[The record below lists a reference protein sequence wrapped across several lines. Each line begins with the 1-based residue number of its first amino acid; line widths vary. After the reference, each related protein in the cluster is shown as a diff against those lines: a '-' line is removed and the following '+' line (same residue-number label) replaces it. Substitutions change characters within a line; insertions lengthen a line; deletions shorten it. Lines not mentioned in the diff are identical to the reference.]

1 VDCGLLTMDSTKKT
15 VLIIT
20 YYWPPSG
27 GAGVQRW
34 LKTVKYLRDY
44 GWEPV
49 VYTPENPEAPALD
62 NSLLKDI
69 PEGVKVLK
77 QPIWEPYSFYK
88 KFLGLKKDEK
98 INAGFLTEKKKPG
111 LAEKIAVW
119 IRGNFFIP
127 DARKYWVKPS
137 VEFLSN
143 YLRSHPVDAVV
154 STGPPHSMHL
164 IALGLKKKTGIP
176 WLADFRDPWT
186 NIDFYD
192 KLMLTKS
199 ADRKHRELEKSVLQ
213 NADIVTTIGKQ
224 MADEFLQLGAKNVE
238 VVANGFD
245 ETDFETATPIAPLPP
260 KGGILPSHL
269 PSTAGA
275 SENPPLGGRGAA
287 GDADFSISHIGSI
300 NKDRN
305 SEIFWSAVKELCE
318 ELPAFKEKLQL
329 KLVGK
334 TDHAVLESLDKYDLQ
349 QYLEKTEYLP
359 HDQVLKKSM
368 TTQVL
373 LLLLNNT
380 PNAKGIMTGK
390 FYEYLAAKRPIICI
404 GPEDGEAAKTLEET
418 AAGKV
423 AGFEDKQKMKL
434 ILKDYFEKYQQ
445 NNLKVES
452 SAIENYSRRKL
463 TGRFAELLE
472 SISKT

>member
-1 VDCGLLTMDSTKKT
+1 MTSQKKT

-34 LKTVKYLRDY
+34 LKTVKYLREY
-44 GWEPV
+44 GWEPI
-49 VYTPENPEAPALD
+49 VYTPENPEAPATD

-69 PEGVKVLK
+69 PDGVKVLK

-137 VEFLSN
+137 VEYLAT

-164 IALGLKKKTGIP
+164 IALGLKQKTGIP

-199 ADRKHRELEKSVLQ
+199 ADRKHRELEKTVLQ
-213 NADIVTTIGKQ
+213 NADIVTSIGKQ
-224 MADEFLQLGAKNVE
+224 MADEFLQLGAKRVE

-245 ETDFETATPIAPLPP
+245 EADFVFPNIELDKT
-260 KGGILPSHL
+260 
-269 PSTAGA
+269 
-275 SENPPLGGRGAA
+275 
-287 GDADFSISHIGSI
+287 FSISHVGSL

-305 SEIFWSAVKELCE
+305 SEIFWSAVKELCD
-318 ELPAFKEKLQL
+318 ELPDFKEKLQL

-334 TDHAVLESLDKYDLQ
+334 TDHAVLESLGKYGLQ
-349 QYLEKTEYLP
+349 QYLERTEYLP
-359 HDQVLKKSM
+359 HDEVLKKSM
-368 TTQVL
+368 STQVL

-418 AAGKV
+418 GAGKV
-423 AGFEDKQKMKL
+423 AGFDDKQKMKA
-434 ILKDYFEKYQQ
+434 ILKVYFEKYQQ
-445 NNLKVES
+445 YNLKVES
-452 SAIENYSRRKL
+452 AAIDNYSRRKL

-472 SISKT
+472 EISKH

>member
-1 VDCGLLTMDSTKKT
+1 MVNQNRKT

-34 LKTVKYLRDY
+34 LKTVKYLREY

-88 KFLGLKKDEK
+88 KFLVLKKDDK
-98 INAGFLTEKKKPG
+98 INAGFLSEKKKPG

-127 DARKYWVKPS
+127 DARKYWVQPS
-137 VEFLSN
+137 VEYLSK

-164 IALGLKKKTGIP
+164 IALGLKQKTGIP

-199 ADRKHRELEKSVLQ
+199 ADRKHRELENTVLQ
-213 NADIVTTIGKQ
+213 NADIVTSIGRQ
-224 MADEFLQLGAKNVE
+224 MADEFLQLRAKRVE
-238 VVANGFD
+238 IVPNGFD
-245 ETDFETATPIAPLPP
+245 DSDFSFSNIELDKT
-260 KGGILPSHL
+260 
-269 PSTAGA
+269 
-275 SENPPLGGRGAA
+275 
-287 GDADFSISHIGSI
+287 FSISHIGSI

-305 SEIFWSAVKELCE
+305 NEIFWSAVKEVCD

-334 TDHAVLESLDKYDLQ
+334 IDHAVLESLGKYGLQ

-359 HDQVLKKSM
+359 HDEVLKKSM
-368 TTQVL
+368 STQVL

-404 GPEDGEAAKTLEET
+404 GPQDGEAAKTLEET
-418 AAGKV
+418 AAGIV
-423 AGFEDKQKMKL
+423 AGFDDKNKMKT
-434 ILKDYFEKYQQ
+434 ILKEYFEKYQQ
-445 NNLKVES
+445 NNLRVES
-452 SAIENYSRRKL
+452 AAIDNYSRRTL

-472 SISKT
+472 SISKK

>member
-1 VDCGLLTMDSTKKT
+1 MNTSTKT

-34 LKTVKYLRDY
+34 LKTVKYLREY

-49 VYTPENPEAPALD
+49 VYTPENPEAPAID

-69 PEGVKVLK
+69 PKGVKIIK

-88 KFLGLKKDEK
+88 KFLGLKKDDK

-119 IRGNFFIP
+119 IRGNLFIP

-137 VEFLSN
+137 VEFLAE
-143 YLRSHPVDAVV
+143 YLRSNSIDAVV

-164 IALGLKKKTGIP
+164 IALGLKQKTDIP

-199 ADRKHRELEKSVLQ
+199 ADRKHRELEKSVLE
-213 NADIVTTIGKQ
+213 NADVVTSIGKQ
-224 MADEFLQLGAKNVE
+224 MAEEFLQLGAKRLE
-238 VVANGFD
+238 VIPNGFD
-245 ETDFETATPIAPLPP
+245 ETDFSFANIALD
-260 KGGILPSHL
+260 K
-269 PSTAGA
+269 
-275 SENPPLGGRGAA
+275 
-287 GDADFSISHIGSI
+287 DFSISHIGSI

-305 SEIFWSAVKELCE
+305 NEIFWSVVKELCD
-318 ELPAFKEKLQL
+318 ELPAFKEKLKI

-334 TDHAVLESLDKYDLQ
+334 TDHAVLESLEKYSLAEF
-349 QYLEKTEYLP
+349 LEKTEYLP
-359 HDQVLKKSM
+359 HDEVLKKSM
-368 TTQVL
+368 STQVL

-390 FYEYLAAKRPIICI
+390 FYEYLAAKRPVICI
-404 GPEDGEAAKTLEET
+404 GPEDGEAAKTLQEI
-418 AAGKV
+418 ASGKV
-423 AGFEDKQKMKL
+423 AGFEDKNKMKS
-434 ILKDYFEKYQQ
+434 ILKEYFEKYLQ
-445 NNLKVES
+445 NKLVVENA
-452 SAIENYSRRKL
+452 AIDNYSRRKQA
-463 TGRFAELLE
+463 GRFAELLNN
-472 SISKT
+472 ISKK

>member
-1 VDCGLLTMDSTKKT
+1 MNSSKKT

-20 YYWPPSG
+20 YYWPTSG

-34 LKTVKYLRDY
+34 LKTVKYLREY

-49 VYTPENPEAPALD
+49 VYTPENPEAPAID
-62 NSLLKDI
+62 DSLLKDI
-69 PEGVKVLK
+69 PEGIKILK

-88 KFLGLKKDEK
+88 KFLGLKKDAT

-143 YLRSHPVDAVV
+143 YLRSHPIDAVV

-164 IALGLKKKTGIP
+164 IALGLKQKTGIP

-192 KLMLTKS
+192 KLMLSKI
-199 ADRKHRELEKSVLQ
+199 ADYMHRKLEQNVLK
-213 NADIVTTIGKQ
+213 NADIVTSIGKQ
-224 MADEFLQLGAKNVE
+224 MADEFVQLGAKKVE
-238 VVANGFD
+238 VIPNGFD
-245 ETDFETATPIAPLPP
+245 EDDFTTEKIVLDT
-260 KGGILPSHL
+260 G
-269 PSTAGA
+269 
-275 SENPPLGGRGAA
+275 
-287 GDADFSISHIGSI
+287 FSISHIGSI

-305 SEIFWSAVKELCE
+305 NETFWRALKELSDE
-318 ELPAFKEKLQL
+318 TPALRAKLRI

-334 TDHAVLESLDKYDLQ
+334 CDHAVLESIDKYGLEAH
-349 QYLEKTEYLP
+349 LEKTEYMP
-359 HDQVLKKSM
+359 HNEVLKKSM
-368 TTQVL
+368 STQVL

-380 PNAKGIMTGK
+380 PNAKGILTGK

-423 AGFEDKQKMKL
+423 AGFEDKAKMKA
-434 ILKDYFEKYQQ
+434 ILKEYFEKYQQ
-445 NNLKVES
+445 NNLNVES
-452 SAIENYSRRKL
+452 ASIENYSRRKL
-463 TGRFAELLE
+463 TGKFADLLE
-472 SISKT
+472 LISKK

>member
-1 VDCGLLTMDSTKKT
+1 MDSTKKT

-20 YYWPPSG
+20 YYWPPSA

-34 LKTVKYLRDY
+34 LKTVKYLREY

-49 VYTPENPEAPALD
+49 VYTPENPEAPATD

-127 DARKYWVKPS
+127 DARKYWVQPS
-137 VEFLSN
+137 VEYLAK
-143 YLRSHPVDAVV
+143 YLRSHPVDALV

-199 ADRKHRELEKSVLQ
+199 ADAKHHELEKSVLQ
-213 NADIVTTIGKQ
+213 NADVVTSIGRQ
-224 MADEFLQLGAKNVE
+224 MADEFLQLGAKRVE

-245 ETDFETATPIAPLPP
+245 EADF
-260 KGGILPSHL
+260 SF
-269 PSTAGA
+269 STIMLD
-275 SENPPLGGRGAA
+275 NK
-287 GDADFSISHIGSI
+287 FSISHIGSI

-305 SEIFWSAVKELCE
+305 NETFWSAVKELCD

-334 TDHAVLESLDKYDLQ
+334 TDHAVLESLNKYGLQ
-349 QYLEKTEYLP
+349 KYLEKTEYLP
-359 HDQVLKKSM
+359 HDEVLKKSM
-368 TTQVL
+368 STQVL

-390 FYEYLAAKRPIICI
+390 FYEYLAAKRPIICT
-404 GPEDGEAAKTLEET
+404 GPQDGEAAKTLEET

-423 AGFEDKQKMKL
+423 AGFEDKQRMKAIL
-434 ILKDYFEKYQQ
+434 IDYFEKYQQ
-445 NNLKVES
+445 NNLKVEGA
-452 SAIENYSRRKL
+452 AIENYSRRKL

-472 SISKT
+472 SISKH

>member
-1 VDCGLLTMDSTKKT
+1 MVNQNRKT

-34 LKTVKYLRDY
+34 LKTVKYLREY

-49 VYTPENPEAPALD
+49 VYTPENPEAPATD

-69 PEGVKVLK
+69 PDGVKVLK

-119 IRGNFFIP
+119 IRGNLFIP
-127 DARKYWVKPS
+127 DARKYWVNPS
-137 VEFLSN
+137 VEYLAK

-164 IALGLKKKTGIP
+164 IALGLKQKTGIP
-176 WLADFRDPWT
+176 WMADFRDPWT

-192 KLMLTKS
+192 KLMLTKG
-199 ADRKHRELEKSVLQ
+199 ADRKHRELEKTVLQ
-213 NADIVTTIGKQ
+213 NADIVTSIGKQ
-224 MADEFLQLGAKNVE
+224 MADEFIALGAKRVE

-245 ETDFETATPIAPLPP
+245 ETDFAFLNIELD
-260 KGGILPSHL
+260 KM
-269 PSTAGA
+269 
-275 SENPPLGGRGAA
+275 
-287 GDADFSISHIGSI
+287 FSISHIGSI

-305 SEIFWSAVKELCE
+305 SETFWSAVKELCD
-318 ELPAFKEKLQL
+318 ELPGFKQKLQL

-334 TDHAVLESLDKYDLQ
+334 TDYAVLESLEKYNLQ

-359 HDQVLKKSM
+359 HDEVLKKSM
-368 TTQVL
+368 STQVL

-404 GPEDGEAAKTLEET
+404 GPQDGEAAKTLEET

-423 AGFEDKQKMKL
+423 AGFDDKQRMKA

-445 NNLKVES
+445 HTLKVES
-452 SAIENYSRRKL
+452 AAIDNYSRRKL
-463 TGRFAELLE
+463 TGRFAELLDQ
-472 SISKT
+472 IS

>member
-1 VDCGLLTMDSTKKT
+1 MDSTKKT

-192 KLMLTKS
+192 KLMLTKG
-199 ADRKHRELEKSVLQ
+199 ADKQHRELEKSVLQ
-213 NADIVTTIGKQ
+213 HADVVTSIGKQ
-224 MADEFLQLGAKNVE
+224 MADEFLNLGAKQVQ

-245 ETDFETATPIAPLPP
+245 ETDFAFNNVELD
-260 KGGILPSHL
+260 S
-269 PSTAGA
+269 
-275 SENPPLGGRGAA
+275 R
-287 GDADFSISHIGSI
+287 FSISHIGSI

-305 SEIFWSAVKELCE
+305 SETFWSAVKELCE
-318 ELPAFKEKLQL
+318 DLPAFKEKLQL

-390 FYEYLAAKRPIICI
+390 FYEYLAAQRPIICI

-423 AGFEDKQKMKL
+423 AGFEDKQKMKA
-434 ILKDYFEKYQQ
+434 ILKAYFEMYLQ
-445 NNLKVES
+445 NNLNVES

-463 TGRFAELLE
+463 TGRFAELLK

>member
-1 VDCGLLTMDSTKKT
+1 MDSTKKT

-164 IALGLKKKTGIP
+164 IALGLNKKTGIP

-224 MADEFLQLGAKNVE
+224 MADEFLNLGAKQVQ

-245 ETDFETATPIAPLPP
+245 ETDFAFNNVELD
-260 KGGILPSHL
+260 S
-269 PSTAGA
+269 
-275 SENPPLGGRGAA
+275 R
-287 GDADFSISHIGSI
+287 FSISHIGSI

-305 SEIFWSAVKELCE
+305 SETFWSAVKELCE
-318 ELPAFKEKLQL
+318 DLPALKEKLQL

-390 FYEYLAAKRPIICI
+390 FYEYLAAQRPIICI

-423 AGFEDKQKMKL
+423 AGFEDKQKMKA
-434 ILKDYFEKYQQ
+434 ILKAYFEMYLQ
-445 NNLKVES
+445 NNLNVES

-463 TGRFAELLE
+463 TGRFAELLK

>member
-1 VDCGLLTMDSTKKT
+1 VTAVNQNRKS

-34 LKTVKYLRDY
+34 LKTVKYLREY
-44 GWEPV
+44 GWEPII
-49 VYTPENPEAPALD
+49 YTPENPEAPATD

-137 VEFLSN
+137 IEFLSN
-143 YLRSHPVDAVV
+143 YLRSHPIDAVV

-164 IALGLKKKTGIP
+164 IALSLKKKTGIP

-192 KLMLTKS
+192 KLMLSKV
-199 ADRKHRELEKSVLQ
+199 ADYMHRKLEKSVLK
-213 NADIVTTIGKQ
+213 NADIVTSIGKQ
-224 MADEFLQLGAKNVE
+224 MADEFVQLGAKKVE
-238 VVANGFD
+238 IISNGFD
-245 ETDFETATPIAPLPP
+245 EDDFTTEKI
-260 KGGILPSHL
+260 ILDTS
-269 PSTAGA
+269 
-275 SENPPLGGRGAA
+275 
-287 GDADFSISHIGSI
+287 FSISHIGSI

-305 SEIFWSAVKELCE
+305 NDTFWKALKELMDE
-318 ELPAFKEKLQL
+318 TPALRAKLRI

-334 TDHAVLESLDKYDLQ
+334 CDHAVLESIDKYGLETH
-349 QYLEKTEYLP
+349 LEKTEYLP

-368 TTQVL
+368 STQVL

-390 FYEYLAAKRPIICI
+390 FYEYLAARRPIICI

-423 AGFEDKQKMKL
+423 AGFEDKQKMKA
-434 ILKDYFEKYQQ
+434 ILKEYFEKYQQ

-463 TGRFAELLE
+463 TGRFAELLDG
-472 SISKT
+472 ISGH

>member
-1 VDCGLLTMDSTKKT
+1 VNAANKT

-34 LKTVKYLRDY
+34 LKTVKYLREY
-44 GWEPV
+44 GWEPI

-69 PEGVKVLK
+69 PEGVKVIK

-88 KFLGLKKDEK
+88 KFLGLKKEEK

-137 VEFLSN
+137 VDFLSN
-143 YLRSHPVDAVV
+143 YLRSHPVNAIV

-164 IALGLKKKTGIP
+164 IALGLKQKTGIA

-192 KLMLTKS
+192 KLMLSKS
-199 ADRKHRELEKSVLQ
+199 ADRKHHKLEKSVLE
-213 NADIVTTIGKQ
+213 NADVVTSIGKQ
-224 MADEFLQLGAKNVE
+224 MAEEFRMLGAKRVE
-238 VVANGFD
+238 VIPNGFD
-245 ETDFETATPIAPLPP
+245 ESDFVFDNVQLD
-260 KGGILPSHL
+260 K
-269 PSTAGA
+269 
-275 SENPPLGGRGAA
+275 
-287 GDADFSISHIGSI
+287 DFSISHIGSI

-305 SEIFWSAVKELCE
+305 NDIFWLAVKELCDE
-318 ELPAFKEKLQL
+318 MPAFKEKLKI

-334 TDHAVLESLDKYDLQ
+334 TDHAVMESLEKHDLQ
-349 QYLEKTEYLP
+349 PHLEKIEYLP
-359 HDQVLKKSM
+359 HDEVLQKSM
-368 TTQVL
+368 STQVL

-390 FYEYLAAKRPIICI
+390 FYEYLAAKRPILCI

-418 AAGKV
+418 ASGKV
-423 AGFEDKQKMKL
+423 AGFEDKGKMKL
-434 ILKDYFEKYQQ
+434 ILQAYFEKYQQ
-445 NNLKVES
+445 NNLTVENA
-452 SAIENYSRRKL
+452 AIENYSRKKL
-463 TGRFAELLE
+463 TGKFAELLDE
-472 SISKT
+472 ISKK

>member
-1 VDCGLLTMDSTKKT
+1 MVNQNRKT

-34 LKTVKYLRDY
+34 LKTVKYLREY
-44 GWEPV
+44 GWEPI
-49 VYTPENPEAPALD
+49 VYTPENPEAPAID

-119 IRGNFFIP
+119 SRGNLFIP

-137 VEFLSN
+137 VEYLAK
-143 YLRSHPVDAVV
+143 YLRSHPIDAVV

-164 IALGLKKKTGIP
+164 IALGLKEKSGIP

-192 KLMLTKS
+192 KLMLTKG
-199 ADRKHRELEKSVLQ
+199 ADAKHRELEKAVLK
-213 NADIVTTIGKQ
+213 NADVVTSIGRQ
-224 MADEFLQLGAKNVE
+224 MADEFLQLGAKRVD

-245 ETDFETATPIAPLPP
+245 ETDFSFSNVTLDT
-260 KGGILPSHL
+260 S
-269 PSTAGA
+269 
-275 SENPPLGGRGAA
+275 
-287 GDADFSISHIGSI
+287 FSISHIGSI

-305 SEIFWSAVKELCE
+305 SETFWSAVKELCNE
-318 ELPAFKEKLQL
+318 VPQFKENLKI

-334 TDHAVLESLDKYDLQ
+334 TDHAVLESLEKHNLQ

-359 HDQVLKKSM
+359 HDEVVKKSM
-368 TTQVL
+368 STQVL

-423 AGFEDKQKMKL
+423 VGFEDKQKMKS
-434 ILKDYFEKYQQ
+434 ILKEYFEKYQQ

-452 SAIENYSRRKL
+452 ASIENYSRRKL
-463 TGRFAELLE
+463 TSRFAELLDE
-472 SISKT
+472 ISKS

>member
-1 VDCGLLTMDSTKKT
+1 MNAANKT

-34 LKTVKYLRDY
+34 LKTVKYLREY
-44 GWEPV
+44 GWEPI

-69 PEGVKVLK
+69 PEGVKVIK

-88 KFLGLKKDEK
+88 KFLGLKKEEK

-137 VEFLSN
+137 VDFLSN
-143 YLRSHPVDAVV
+143 YLRSHPVNAIV

-164 IALGLKKKTGIP
+164 IALGLKQKTGIA

-192 KLMLTKS
+192 KLMLSKS
-199 ADRKHRELEKSVLQ
+199 ADRKHHKLEKSVLE
-213 NADIVTTIGKQ
+213 NADVVTSIGKQ
-224 MADEFLQLGAKNVE
+224 MAEEFRMLGAKRVE
-238 VVANGFD
+238 VIPNGFD
-245 ETDFETATPIAPLPP
+245 ESDFVFDNVQLD
-260 KGGILPSHL
+260 K
-269 PSTAGA
+269 
-275 SENPPLGGRGAA
+275 
-287 GDADFSISHIGSI
+287 DFSISHIGSI

-305 SEIFWSAVKELCE
+305 NDIFWLAVKELCDE
-318 ELPAFKEKLQL
+318 MPAFKEKLKI

-334 TDHAVLESLDKYDLQ
+334 TDHAVMESLEKHDLQ
-349 QYLEKTEYLP
+349 PHLEKIEYLP
-359 HDQVLKKSM
+359 HDEVLQKSM
-368 TTQVL
+368 STQVL

-390 FYEYLAAKRPIICI
+390 FYEYLAAKRPILCI

-418 AAGKV
+418 ASGKV
-423 AGFEDKQKMKL
+423 AGFEDKGKMKL
-434 ILKDYFEKYQQ
+434 ILQAYFEKYQQ
-445 NNLKVES
+445 NNLTVENA
-452 SAIENYSRRKL
+452 AIENYSRKKL
-463 TGRFAELLE
+463 TGKFAELLDE
-472 SISKT
+472 ISKK

>member
-1 VDCGLLTMDSTKKT
+1 VNPNNKT

-49 VYTPENPEAPALD
+49 VYTPENPEAPAID

-98 INAGFLTEKKKPG
+98 INAGFLSEKKKPG
-111 LAEKIAVW
+111 LAEKISVW

-127 DARKYWVKPS
+127 DARKYWIKPS

-164 IALGLKKKTGIP
+164 IALGLKQKTGIS

-192 KLMLTKS
+192 KLMLTKQADKKHHDLEKEVLKS
-199 ADRKHRELEKSVLQ
+199 ADKVVTVSWNWAKDFEKLCGRK
-213 NADIVTTIGKQ
+213 
-224 MADEFLQLGAKNVE
+224 VE
-238 VVANGFD
+238 VITNGFD
-245 ETDFETATPIAPLPP
+245 EDDFNI
-260 KGGILPSHL
+260 GIS
-269 PSTAGA
+269 
-275 SENPPLGGRGAA
+275 NPDQHR
-287 GDADFSISHIGSI
+287 DEKFSIVHIGAM

-305 SEIFWSAVKELCE
+305 PHLFWEVLAELISENDELKKELKIRLIGKNDITVME
-318 ELPAFKEKLQL
+318 SIEQNKLM
-329 KLVGK
+329 
-334 TDHAVLESLDKYDLQ
+334 EF
-349 QYLEKTEYLP
+349 TETIAYLP
-359 HDQVLKKSM
+359 HNEVAKQICSS
-368 TTQVL
+368 QVL
-373 LLLLNNT
+373 LLPLNDT
-380 PNAKGIMTGK
+380 PNVMGIIPGK
-390 FYEYLAAKRPIICI
+390 LFEYLAAKRPIFAI
-404 GPEDGEAAKTLEET
+404 GNTEGDSARIIKET
-418 AAGKV
+418 SAGVVCDFK
-423 AGFEDKQKMKL
+423 DKAKMKTEL
-434 ILKDYFEKYQQ
+434 NKFFDLYKSGKL
-445 NNLKVES
+445 NVS
-452 SAIENYSRRKL
+452 SAGISHYSRKNKA
-463 TGRFAELLE
+463 AEMAAALD
-472 SISKT
+472 SIS

>member
-1 VDCGLLTMDSTKKT
+1 MLWTTDYRLPTMDSTKKT

-34 LKTVKYLRDY
+34 LKTVKYLHEY
-44 GWEPV
+44 GWEPI

-62 NSLLKDI
+62 SSLLKDI

-127 DARKYWVKPS
+127 DARKYWVQPS
-137 VEFLSN
+137 VEYLTK

-164 IALGLKKKTGIP
+164 IALGLKQKTGIP
-176 WLADFRDPWT
+176 WMADFRDPWT

-192 KLMLTKS
+192 KLMLTKN
-199 ADRKHRELEKSVLQ
+199 ADRRHRELEKNVLQ
-213 NADIVTTIGKQ
+213 NADMVTSIGKQ
-224 MADEFLQLGAKNVE
+224 MADEFLQLGAKKVE
-238 VVANGFD
+238 VVPNGFD
-245 ETDFETATPIAPLPP
+245 ETDFAFSNIALD
-260 KGGILPSHL
+260 KM
-269 PSTAGA
+269 
-275 SENPPLGGRGAA
+275 
-287 GDADFSISHIGSI
+287 FSISHIGSV

-305 SEIFWSAVKELCE
+305 SEAFWSAVKELCD

-334 TDHAVLESLDKYDLQ
+334 CDHAVLESLDKYGLQ

-359 HDQVLKKSM
+359 HDEVLKKSM
-368 TTQVL
+368 STQVL

-404 GPEDGEAAKTLEET
+404 GPQDGEAAKTLEET
-418 AAGKV
+418 AAGMV
-423 AGFEDKQKMKL
+423 AGFEDKQKMKA
-434 ILKDYFEKYQQ
+434 ILKEYFEKYQQ
-445 NNLKVES
+445 NNLKVEYA
-452 SAIENYSRRKL
+452 AIDNYSRRKL

-472 SISKT
+472 SISKG

>member
-1 VDCGLLTMDSTKKT
+1 MVNQNRKT

-34 LKTVKYLRDY
+34 LKTVKYLREYD
-44 GWEPV
+44 WEPII
-49 VYTPENPEAPALD
+49 YTPENPEAPAMD

-69 PEGVKVLK
+69 PEGVKMLK

-119 IRGNFFIP
+119 IRGNLFIP

-137 VEFLSN
+137 VEYLAN

-164 IALGLKKKTGIP
+164 IALGLKQKSGIP

-192 KLMLTKS
+192 KLMLTKN
-199 ADRKHRELEKSVLQ
+199 ADRKHRELENTVLQ
-213 NADIVTTIGKQ
+213 NADIVTSIGKQ
-224 MADEFLQLGAKNVE
+224 MADEFLQLGAKRIE
-238 VVANGFD
+238 VVPNGFD
-245 ETDFETATPIAPLPP
+245 EADFCFPNIELDKT
-260 KGGILPSHL
+260 
-269 PSTAGA
+269 
-275 SENPPLGGRGAA
+275 
-287 GDADFSISHIGSI
+287 FSISHIGSI

-305 SEIFWSAVKELCE
+305 SEIFWSAVQEVCD
-318 ELPAFKEKLQL
+318 ELPAFKEKLKL

-334 TDHAVLESLDKYDLQ
+334 TDHAVLETINKYGLQ

-359 HDQVLKKSM
+359 HDEVLKKSM
-368 TTQVL
+368 STQVL

-404 GPEDGEAAKTLEET
+404 GPEDGEAAKTLGET
-418 AAGKV
+418 SAGKV
-423 AGFEDKQKMKL
+423 AGFEDKQKMKI
-434 ILKDYFEKYQQ
+434 ILKEYFEKYQQ

-452 SAIENYSRRKL
+452 NSIDNYSRRKL
-463 TGRFAELLE
+463 TGRFAELLD
-472 SISKT
+472 SISKK

>member
-1 VDCGLLTMDSTKKT
+1 MDSTKKT

-34 LKTVKYLRDY
+34 LKTVKYLREY
-44 GWEPV
+44 GWEPI

-62 NSLLKDI
+62 SSLLKDI

-127 DARKYWVKPS
+127 DARKYWVAPS
-137 VEFLSN
+137 VEFLAG

-164 IALGLKKKTGIP
+164 IALGLKQKTGIP
-176 WLADFRDPWT
+176 WMADFRDPWT

-192 KLMLTKS
+192 KLMLTKN
-199 ADRKHRELEKSVLQ
+199 ADRRHRELEKNVLQ
-213 NADIVTTIGKQ
+213 NADIVTSIGKQ
-224 MADEFLQLGAKNVE
+224 MADEFLQLGAKKVE
-238 VVANGFD
+238 VVPNGFD
-245 ETDFETATPIAPLPP
+245 ETDFAFSNIALD
-260 KGGILPSHL
+260 KM
-269 PSTAGA
+269 
-275 SENPPLGGRGAA
+275 
-287 GDADFSISHIGSI
+287 FSISHIGSV

-305 SEIFWSAVKELCE
+305 SETFWSAVSELCD
-318 ELPAFKEKLQL
+318 ELPVFKEKLQL

-334 TDHAVLESLDKYDLQ
+334 CDHAVLESLDKYGLQ

-359 HDQVLKKSM
+359 HDEVLRKSM
-368 TTQVL
+368 STQVL

-404 GPEDGEAAKTLEET
+404 GPQDGEAAKTLEET
-418 AAGKV
+418 AAGMV
-423 AGFEDKQKMKL
+423 AGFEDKQKMKA
-434 ILKDYFEKYQQ
+434 ILKEYFEKYQQ
-445 NNLKVES
+445 NNLKVEYA
-452 SAIENYSRRKL
+452 AIDNYSRRKL

-472 SISKT
+472 SISKG

>member
-1 VDCGLLTMDSTKKT
+1 MTAVNQNRKT

-34 LKTVKYLRDY
+34 LKTVKYLREY
-44 GWEPV
+44 GWEPI
-49 VYTPENPEAPALD
+49 VYTPENPEAPAID

-69 PEGVKVLK
+69 PEGIKVLK

-119 IRGNFFIP
+119 IRGNLFIP

-137 VEFLSN
+137 AEFLSN
-143 YLRSHPVDAVV
+143 YLRSHPIDAVI

-164 IALGLKKKTGIP
+164 IALGLKQKTGIP

-199 ADRKHRELEKSVLQ
+199 ADAKHRELEKSVLQ
-213 NADIVTTIGKQ
+213 NADVVTSIGKQ
-224 MADEFLQLGAKNVE
+224 MGDEFLQLGAKRVE
-238 VVANGFD
+238 VVANGYD
-245 ETDFETATPIAPLPP
+245 EADFTKVGIA
-260 KGGILPSHL
+260 
-269 PSTAGA
+269 
-275 SENPPLGGRGAA
+275 NPDQRELGKE
-287 GDADFSISHIGSI
+287 FSISHIGSI

-305 SEIFWSAVKELCE
+305 SETFWSAVKEVCDE
-318 ELPAFKEKLQL
+318 MPQFKEKLKI

-334 TDHAVLESLDKYDLQ
+334 TDHAVLESIDKYDLQ
-349 QYLEKTEYLP
+349 QYLEKIEYLP
-359 HDQVLKKSM
+359 HDEVLKKSM
-368 TTQVL
+368 SSQVL

-418 AAGKV
+418 SSGKV
-423 AGFEDKQKMKL
+423 AGFDDKNKMKA
-434 ILKDYFEKYQQ
+434 ILKTYFEKYLQ
-445 NNLKVES
+445 NKLIVENT
-452 SAIENYSRRKL
+452 AIQNYSRKKL
-463 TGRFAELLE
+463 AGRFAQLLE
-472 SISKT
+472 EISKH